1 MRTTLFHS
9 IFLVSLGFLTIGLSS
24 ESRSQSL
31 SLFDIDARAYP
42 LMRAKYLAFDADGRR
57 LDALHPADVELTEN
71 GIRRTVLD
79 LHCPPP
85 ADPAPL
91 SAVLT
96 IDVSGSMD
104 GDRLGIARAAAA
116 AWIEEFPFMT
126 SECALTQFN
135 TRNALLQDF
144 TSDPDALSDAVLRLQ
159 AGGGTSFDAALI
171 DPFAGA
177 LRIVQRGRHKRVV
190 VLLTDGQATGSEQ
203 AILEA
208 ARQSGAQVYC
218 VTVDDRMPEIL
229 QRVSENSGGRSFA
242 GVKTAE
248 RARHI
253 FRAILEFSQNIEPCV
268 VEWESGGCDYLR
280 RVEMRIPAQRTVD
293 HAGYSVTASMLPD
306 LEFEPDVVIAF
317 PDVTPGIAA
326 EAACTLRA
334 RHQQVRIDA
343 ITIDDD
349 RFSIIDHGGT
359 APPFTL
365 APGESRTLTLR
376 YLPLDS
382 ARVLCRFALATT
394 ACSSEFFATAGHPGK
409 GWDERIITLLHPNG
423 GEVFVAGSDTVI
435 TWEGVTADERVRL
448 DFSADNGRSWTAIA
462 AGVTGRRHQWRVPL
476 IASDACLVRVT
487 LEEELPLPEDMVL
500 IAPGSYRRGDL
511 TGTGTSLE
519 RPAHSVRITRAFLMS
534 PVPVT
539 QRSFIDVM
547 GFNPSTF
554 AVSDAHPV
562 TDVTWHE
569 AVAYCNARS
578 RMEGLDE
585 CYTIDAGGVSC
596 NFAARGYR
604 LPTEAEWEYACRAG
618 SSEEFSG
625 GGMSEPYCDPAD
637 PVLDTLGWYCANAGG
652 RAHATAQLRPNRWG
666 LHDMHGNVF
675 EWCWDYLNV
684 YQPDAL
690 VDPTGP
696 SRAAVGSTR
705 VLRGGMHSSYAA
717 GCRSSAREGME
728 ERARGAAGFRV
739 VRTY

>member
-1 MRTTLFHS
+1 MRNRFFHSFFLFVLGLLTTCVAVDSRAQSLTLFD
-9 IFLVSLGFLTIGLSS
+9 V
-24 ESRSQSL
+24 
-31 SLFDIDARAYP
+31 DARAYP
-42 LMRAKYLAFDADGRR
+42 LMRAKYLAFDADGLR
-57 LDALHPADVELTEN
+57 LDALRPAEVVLTEN
-71 GIRRTVLD
+71 GVRRTVLD
-79 LHCPPP
+79 LRCPPP
-85 ADPAPL
+85 DDPAPL

-104 GDRLGIARAAAA
+104 GGRLGIARAAAA

-144 TSDPDALSDAVLRLQ
+144 TSDPDALESAMLRLQ

-177 LRIVQRGRHKRVV
+177 LRIVQRGMHKRVV
-190 VLLTDGQATGSEQ
+190 VMLTDGQATGSEQ
-203 AILEA
+203 AILDA
-208 ARQSGAQVYC
+208 VRQSAAQVFC

-229 QRVSENSGGRSFA
+229 QRVCEESGGRSFA

-248 RARHI
+248 RARQI
-253 FRAILEFSQNIEPCV
+253 FRAILEFSRDIEPCV
-268 VEWESGGCDYLR
+268 VEWESGGCDYQR
-280 RVEMRIPAQRTVD
+280 SVEMRIPAYGTADR
-293 HAGYSVTASMLPD
+293 AGYSVTAAMLPD
-306 LEFEPDVVIAF
+306 LAFEPGVVTEF
-317 PDVTPGIAA
+317 PDVTPGVAA
-326 EAACTLRA
+326 EAACTIRA
-334 RHQQVRIDA
+334 RNQRVRIDA
-343 ITIDDD
+343 ITPDDD
-349 RFSIIDHGGT
+349 RFSIIDYGGSD
-359 APPFTL
+359 PPFTL
-365 APGESRTLTLR
+365 LPGEARTLTLR
-376 YLPLDS
+376 FQPLDS
-382 ARVLCRFALATT
+382 ARVVCRFAISTT
-394 ACSSEFFATAGHPGK
+394 ACSSEFFAAAGYPGK
-409 GWDERIITLLHPNG
+409 GRDERVIRLLHPNG

-435 TWEGVTADERVRL
+435 TWEGVTPDERVRL
-448 DFSADNGRSWTAIA
+448 DFSPDNGRSWTNIA
-462 AGVTGRRHQWRVPL
+462 AGVTGQRHPWRVPL
-476 IASDACLVRVT
+476 IASDACLVRVV
-487 LEEELPLPEDMVL
+487 LEENLPVPDDMVL

-534 PVPVT
+534 PAPVT
-539 QRSFIDVM
+539 QRSFTDVM
-547 GFNPSTF
+547 GFNPS
-554 AVSDAHPV
+554 ASAASDMHPV
-562 TDVTWHE
+562 TDATWHE

-578 RMEGLDE
+578 RLEGLEE

-625 GGMSEPYCDPAD
+625 GGMTEPYCDPVD

-652 RAHATAQLRPNRWG
+652 RSHATAQLQPSRWG
-666 LHDMHGNVF
+666 LYDMHGNVF
-675 EWCWDYLNV
+675 EWCWDFLNV

-696 SRAAVGSTR
+696 ASAAVGTTR
-705 VLRGGMHSSYAA
+705 VVRGGMHSSYAA

-728 ERARGAAGFRV
+728 EMARGVVGFRV